1 MTEARVCY
9 IIASAPRSGSHL
21 FSTLMG
27 ATGLAGKPEEHF
39 NPWHMGIAKE
49 FPMDLVFQPEHVQT
63 LIEKTTTPNGV
74 FGTKA
79 QFTQISNFVGLHRLE
94 SLFPT
99 PLKYIYIQRKD
110 DLRQAISLARA
121 TQTDRWMWDQEES
134 KEPYFDHHLLF
145 QCMREIKI
153 QEKGWEMYFYE
164 KGIEPF
170 RVVYEEF
177 SQNTGPVILSALQ
190 YLGIETPE
198 RFAAPPPPIKKIAD
212 AVTEEW
218 VRIVQSGQFE

>member
-1 MTEARVCY
+1 MIQPETCY

-21 FSTLMG
+21 LSTLLG
-27 ATGLAGKPEEHF
+27 ATALAGKPEEHF
-39 NPWHMGIAKE
+39 NPWHMGLATD
-49 FPMDLVFQPEHVQT
+49 FPMDLIFQPEHVQH

-121 TQTDRWMWDQEES
+121 VQTDRWMWDQSERKQS
-134 KEPYFDHHLLF
+134 QYDPDLLF
-145 QCMREIKI
+145 QCQREIKI

-177 SQNTGPVILSALQ
+177 IQDTANVILGVLR
-190 YLGIETPE
+190 YLEIDIPAEFTVPS
-198 RFAAPPPPIKKIAD
+198 PQIKKLAD
-212 AVTEEW
+212 QITEEW
-218 VRIVQSGQFE
+218 VSLYQSGRA